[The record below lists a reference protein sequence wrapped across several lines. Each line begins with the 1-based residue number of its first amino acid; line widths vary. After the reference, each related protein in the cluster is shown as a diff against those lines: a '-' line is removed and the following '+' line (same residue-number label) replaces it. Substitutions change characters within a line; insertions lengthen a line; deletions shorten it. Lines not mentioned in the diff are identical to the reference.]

1 MQKVNNIQHIINY
14 YKQYP
19 SLQSLK
25 LNEWHRVFHG
35 AIYLILNSA
44 GNCLSTVQYV
54 EYYSLFALRQLEIRT
69 VTLQLRTLTALFF
82 RNEIQFKLR
91 ATHFQFLYA

>member
-19 SLQSLK
+19 CRK
-25 LNEWHRVFHG
+25 HG
-35 AIYLILNSA
+35 AIHLILNSA
-44 GNCLSTVQYV
+44 GNCFSIVQYV

-69 VTLQLRTLTALFF
+69 VTFQLRTLTALFF
-82 RNEIQFKLR
+82 RNEIQFKLK